1 MKLKL
6 GIIFGGQST
15 EHEVSIKSSKS
26 VIHNLNQNK
35 FDIFPIYID
44 KNGSWYKCNNI
55 YKDNMIE
62 KDNIDLIDNII
73 NYLKEL
79 DLIFPVLHG
88 KYGED
93 GTIQGML
100 DLFKIPYIGCGI
112 LSSSICMDKVY
123 AKIIFN
129 KIGIKQA
136 NYMCIKKCKDLYVY
150 VNDDFSED
158 KYNLDDICKV
168 ISNELMF
175 PLFIKPSKSGSSV
188 GINKANNIEELKKY
202 IEYAADYDNKVLI
215 EEMIKGRE
223 IECAVYGNNEVCAS
237 CLGEV
242 KAGDDFYSY
251 DAKYNNS
258 KSYTIIPAEVDKDL
272 SDKVRSLAIK
282 AYKAVDCRGLSR
294 VDFFIEDGTN
304 DIIINE
310 INTMPGF
317 TDISMYPKLWE
328 ASGISYSELL
338 DKLIELGLED

>member
-1 MKLKL
+1 MKLKV
-6 GIIFGGQST
+6 GVIYGGMST
-15 EHEVSIKSSKS
+15 EHDVSIISGKS
-26 VIHNLNQNK
+26 IIDNLNK
-35 FDIFPIYID
+35 EKYDVYSTYID
-44 KNGSWYKCNNI
+44 KDGIWYDVIEGKNI
-55 YKDNMIE
+55 K
-62 KDNIDLIDNII
+62 IDNII
-73 NYLKEL
+73 NYLKKL

-100 DLFKIPYIGCGI
+100 DLFKIPYVGCGL

-136 NYMCIKKCKDLYVY
+136 NYMCIKKCKDLYVC

-188 GINKANNIEELKKY
+188 GINKANNIEELKKH
-202 IEYAADYDNKVLI
+202 IEYASNYDNKILI

-223 IECAVYGNNEVCAS
+223 VECAIYGNNEVYAS

-251 DAKYNNS
+251 DAKYNNA
-258 KSYTIIPAEVDKDL
+258 KSYTIIPAEIDSDL
-272 SDKVRSLAIK
+272 SDKVRECAIR
-282 AYKAVDCRGLSR
+282 AYKAVDGMGLSR
-294 VDFFIEDGTN
+294 VDFFIEDDTN

-338 DKLIELGLED
+338 DKLINLSLED